1 MDLVD
6 HYINRF
12 PEATRDFL
20 RQIRQIILN
29 EAPDAEEYFSYGM
42 PAYKWCGKPLV
53 YYAAFQKHIGFYATP
68 SGHSTFQEEL
78 SHYKHGKGSVQF
90 PMDEPLPFDLIR
102 RMVQFRKAE
111 NELLLSLKQPTIKI

>member
-1 MDLVD
+1 MGLVD
-6 HYINRF
+6 QNINRF
-12 PEATRDFL
+12 PKATQDFL

-68 SGHSTFQEEL
+68 FGHSTFREEL
-78 SHYKHGKGSVQF
+78 SHYIHGKGSVQF
-90 PMDEPLPFDLIR
+90 PTDEPLPFDLIR
-102 RMVQFRKAE
+102 PRGAFRKAE
-111 NELLLSLKQPTIKI
+111 NEHILSMKQLTSKT